1 MANTFKRHTKNSVG
15 TTFETVYT
23 VTSPVTATVMIGGV
37 VSNVGTSTIAATVTV
52 TDSSSVIINLIG
64 EDTPIPSGTALS
76 FIDGKIVLQVGDIIK
91 VKSDTASSL
100 DAHISI
106 MEITP

>member
-76 FIDGKIVLQVGDIIK
+76 FIDGKVVLQVGDIVK

-100 DAHISI
+100 DVHLSV
-106 MEITP
+106 MEIS